1 MQGITLKKIAASRT
15 SSFNRQIAYC
25 YCERYSNGTLL
36 RPGMRLLMARRK
48 ASTLVSPR
56 VKAMIEPIMTPQ
68 MPPIA
73 MPSRNIRLRKN
84 VNIDHLFQKIYLL
97 QVNYCLCFT
106 PHVFEAVKFCVPF
119 PQDIYN

>member
-1 MQGITLKKIAASRT
+1 LKNDLSKKTIQEITLKKIAASPT
-15 SSFNRQIAYC
+15 PSFNRQIAHC
-25 YCERYSNGTLL
+25 YCERYSKGTLL
-36 RPGMRLLMARRK
+36 RPGMRLLTTRRK

-56 VKAMIEPIMTPQ
+56 VKAMIEPIITPQ

-97 QVNYCLCFT
+97 
-106 PHVFEAVKFCVPF
+106 
-119 PQDIYN
+119 

>member
-1 MQGITLKKIAASRT
+1 MKNNARNNAKTNRCFT
-15 SSFNRQIAYC
+15 SPSINRQVVHR

-36 RPGMRLLMARRK
+36 RTGKRLLMTRRK

-56 VKAMIEPIMTPQ
+56 VKAMIEPIITPQ
-68 MPPIA
+68 IPPSA

-97 QVNYCLCFT
+97 QVNDRL
-106 PHVFEAVKFCVPF
+106 
-119 PQDIYN
+119 